1 MWYNIND
8 THLFAKNGERAG
20 RALRLFGKR
29 RGGGEAACAV
39 PILAEP
45 PKGGERSEPQC
56 GICTFFRRRRW
67 EKCER
72 GKHRKS
78 RRAPFLAECAGSCSA
93 CGGTRLS
100 PSFCPLP
107 LSLTARFPGIL
118 QLPAKLAHFLPHGSA
133 GALSA
138 PRQRGRTRRVPRLR
152 RLRRRPCICFANA
165 RRAPAPPL
173 ALSKKSTQK
182 ERTPFYDIPR
192 QCGNYP
198 PVRRGDKRC
207 GG

>member
-1 MWYNIND
+1 M
-8 THLFAKNGERAG
+8 G
-20 RALRLFGKR
+20 RARPAFVWQTQGRRRSRRLRGSDFGGTAARPAASGEVVR
-29 RGGGEAACAV
+29 RGAAAF
-39 PILAEP
+39 PTQEET

-118 QLPAKLAHFLPHGSA
+118 QLPAKSAHFLPHGSA
-133 GALSA
+133 GARA
-138 PRQRGRTRRVPRLR
+138 AFRGCGGFAAARAFASQTHGVRPPRLSHYPKNPHKKKG
-152 RLRRRPCICFANA
+152 RL
-165 RRAPAPPL
+165 L
-173 ALSKKSTQK
+173 
-182 ERTPFYDIPR
+182 
-192 QCGNYP
+192 
-198 PVRRGDKRC
+198 
-207 GG
+207 